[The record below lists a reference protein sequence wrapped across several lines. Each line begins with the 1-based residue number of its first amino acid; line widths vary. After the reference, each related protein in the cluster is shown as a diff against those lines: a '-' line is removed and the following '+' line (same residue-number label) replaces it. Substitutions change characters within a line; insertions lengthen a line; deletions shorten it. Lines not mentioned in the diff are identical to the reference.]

1 MNDIQHALPLL
12 NFPSFRCFDILLA
25 SLLTNL
31 LINFI
36 KFRHMEIPQFLPTI
50 LHLYSLSSR
59 SCLFTFSLRICLRV
73 EAISPS
79 SGGVDEFL
87 ELSVCH
93 SRGLRLLP
101 LWRSRW
107 ARHRGM
113 CPMSSDENSDSLHLQ
128 KHNRGWE
135 F

>member
-1 MNDIQHALPLL
+1 M
-12 NFPSFRCFDILLA
+12 
-25 SLLTNL
+25 
-31 LINFI
+31 
-36 KFRHMEIPQFLPTI
+36 
-50 LHLYSLSSR
+50 
-59 SCLFTFSLRICLRV
+59 RV

-113 CPMSSDENSDSLHLQ
+113 CPMSLDENGEAIAYTFRSTTEAGSSGVELERL
-128 KHNRGWE
+128 E
-135 F
+135 ES

>member
-1 MNDIQHALPLL
+1 M
-12 NFPSFRCFDILLA
+12 
-25 SLLTNL
+25 
-31 LINFI
+31 
-36 KFRHMEIPQFLPTI
+36 K
-50 LHLYSLSSR
+50 
-59 SCLFTFSLRICLRV
+59 V

-113 CPMSSDENSDSLHLQ
+113 CPMSLDENGEAIATFRSTTEAGSSEGELERL
-128 KHNRGWE
+128 E
-135 F
+135 ES